1 LSVRRRQCRSRGSTL
16 PATSHDDQR
25 ACGHQARQNHHAP
38 LIEGGNSNRRV
49 GPREAH
55 RAVSAAN
62 PTRATVGAG
71 RVAVTAGRT
80 AGTTPATAKSTGV
93 TAATAA
99 AVATTATA
107 ASRTACPTGT
117 TPAADAC
124 NGSESGTGPGTAVT
138 IAASSPPRGACP
150 GSATNTAIAAR
161 TTGSPATA
169 RATGCSP
176 AGGTRTTGTE
186 IARATTA
193 TRDDQDRTTAHRAR
207 DVGRT
212 AARTAVGARAA
223 ATADKQRERFPA
235 GRGEHFGHHR
245 TSTTGGKS
253 VETAA
258 RPAPAGGDDGY
269 RCHPGRY
276 RPRGRS
282 RSRETGRR
290 AIGAADRKR
299 CREGKRQGDTPIQSH
314 TLSSCPSRVKNREK
328 IPLDSGIAMVTLS
341 SRRGLF

>member
-1 LSVRRRQCRSRGSTL
+1 MGQGAIHARACRSVSAPAAGLALSRQKGPWTRKCNDPLSRVVVGFENPASSCGSIL

-25 ACGHQARQNHHAP
+25 ACRHQARQNHHAP

-55 RAVSAAN
+55 RAVSAAK

-80 AGTTPATAKSTGV
+80 AC
-93 TAATAA
+93 AA
-99 AVATTATA
+99 
-107 ASRTACPTGT
+107 GT

-138 IAASSPPRGACP
+138 TAARSPPRGASP
-150 GSATNTAIAAR
+150 RSATNTAIAAR

-169 RATGCSP
+169 RATCCSP
-176 AGGTRTTGTE
+176 AGGTGSTGTE

-193 TRDDQDRTTAHRAR
+193 TRDDQDRTTTRRAR
-207 DVGRT
+207 DVSRT
-212 AARTAVGARAA
+212 AARTAVGARTA

-235 GRGEHFGHHR
+235 GRGEHLGDHR
-245 TSTTGGKS
+245 TGTTGGKS

-282 RSRETGRR
+282 RSREAGRR

-299 CREGKRQGDTPIQSH
+299 CREGKRKPPAI
-314 TLSSCPSRVKNREK
+314 PS
-328 IPLDSGIAMVTLS
+328 
-341 SRRGLF
+341 